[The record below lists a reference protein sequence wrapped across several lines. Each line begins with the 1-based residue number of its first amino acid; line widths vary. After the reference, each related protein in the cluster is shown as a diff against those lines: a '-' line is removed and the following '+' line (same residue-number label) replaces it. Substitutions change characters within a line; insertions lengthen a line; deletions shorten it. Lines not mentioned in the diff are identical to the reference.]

1 MAVAVVPGKAGHGET
16 APWRRSAMKPPKGS
30 WGKLPA
36 THRATSKLLPRT
48 SGTHWGCTVT
58 DFCSSLLFF
67 FFRDNQAF
75 LKKLVCYS
83 SKNTT

>member
-1 MAVAVVPGKAGHGET
+1 MAVAAVPGKAGHGET
-16 APWRRSAMKPPKGS
+16 APWRRSAMKPPEGS

>member
-1 MAVAVVPGKAGHGET
+1 MAVAAVPGKAGHGET
-16 APWRRSAMKPPKGS
+16 APWRRSAMKPPEGS

-67 FFRDNQAF
+67 FLETIKLF
-75 LKKLVCYS
+75 LK
-83 SKNTT
+83 N